1 MKHIT
6 CLILLVLVSFLPIKS
21 TAQIPIIEVIKKA
34 AVKVI
39 KAVDLK
45 IQRLQNE
52 TIWLQNAQKVLENT
66 LSKLKLQEIGDWVDK
81 QRQLYDDYFQELS
94 KVKTI
99 ISGYHRVKEM
109 MQQQAMIVKEYRA
122 AYALFQRD
130 THFTPAEIDYM
141 RLVYEGILKESL
153 QNLDQLQLVVNAFAT
168 QMTDA
173 ERLIIINDAANRIDN
188 NYRALQRFNNQNK
201 LLSVQRSKNIDEARM
216 IRAMYGL

>member
-1 MKHIT
+1 MNSI
-6 CLILLVLVSFLPIKS
+6 
-21 TAQIPIIEVIKKA
+21 AQIPIIEVIKKA

-94 KVKTI
+94 TVKTI
-99 ISGYHRVKEM
+99 IAGYHRVREM
-109 MQQQAMIVKEYRA
+109 MQQQAMIVKEYRE
-122 AYALFQRD
+122 AYTLFQRD

-173 ERLIIINDAANRIDN
+173 ERLAIINDAANRIDN

-201 LLSVQRSKNIDEARM
+201 VLSVQRSKNIDEARM
-216 IRAMYGL
+216 IRAMYGLE